1 MTLFESQLTNQPIN
15 KLTNQPFKLE
25 TFQTLQTLQTFQT
38 LKHKTQNPSKLKFMA
53 TQYQNLSE
61 YDAELMPDE
70 ITVSKQKYAIAVAEW
85 NPQITKNLLEGAYD
99 SLIKTGVN
107 PDMIDVVHVPGTF
120 ELTYA
125 AAMLSAKPGYAAVI
139 VLGCVIQGDTPHFD
153 YVCQG
158 VTYGISKMNTD
169 AGKCPVIFG
178 VLTTNTLQQALDR
191 AGGMHGNK
199 GVEAAITAVKMA
211 NIIW

>member
-1 MTLFESQLTNQPIN
+1 
-15 KLTNQPFKLE
+15 
-25 TFQTLQTLQTFQT
+25 
-38 LKHKTQNPSKLKFMA
+38 MA

-85 NPQITKNLLEGAYD
+85 NPQITKNLLDGAYD

-125 AAMLSAKPGYAAVI
+125 AAMLSAKPDYAAVI

-169 AGKCPVIFG
+169 ASKCPVIFG